1 MEPTHAADSKA
12 AQQYLIDPFFA
23 PEPSDETGPGTHFR
37 STFGPA
43 ASDTSL
49 PSPPNSANSKEP
61 SVQVR
66 QSTGG
71 STNTNPFRRS
81 SPPSK
86 DGSRVSSR
94 RVSSGYATPPSS
106 ASPRRSNFPH
116 REEAFSSYV
125 SSPRSRRSGSHG
137 SHPSSSPRKAEN
149 QDQLKREEKRAR
161 RSPHLNKRH
170 IPGPDTIDR
179 LDSINGKYHHEGPYD
194 AALLARN
201 TSWKNSPLAALE
213 DSNREAIKATP
224 VENIRD
230 AVERH
235 VPIDGV
241 AIVPPGMPD
250 RFGRTYDYEEGDDMM
265 LHNGGNYRRWPGIG
279 KGEPSYSLDE
289 AMKRHKISSKG
300 DGIEMTTRPRNK
312 SDVTYQYRGH
322 YLDPNDA
329 GYGGEQRYNDWGVGS
344 SGISRSRS
352 TGHKM
357 TEGLKKRLGG
367 IGRKHK
373 ERAE

>member
-61 SVQVR
+61 SVQ
-66 QSTGG
+66 
-71 STNTNPFRRS
+71 
-81 SPPSK
+81 
-86 DGSRVSSR
+86 
-94 RVSSGYATPPSS
+94 
-106 ASPRRSNFPH
+106 
-116 REEAFSSYV
+116 
-125 SSPRSRRSGSHG
+125 
-137 SHPSSSPRKAEN
+137 
-149 QDQLKREEKRAR
+149 
-161 RSPHLNKRH
+161 RH